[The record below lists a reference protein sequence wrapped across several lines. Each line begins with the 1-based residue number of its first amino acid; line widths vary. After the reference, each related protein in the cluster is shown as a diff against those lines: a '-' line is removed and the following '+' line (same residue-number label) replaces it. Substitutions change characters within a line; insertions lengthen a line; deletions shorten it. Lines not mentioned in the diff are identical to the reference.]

1 MTALGAGTRSRIRA
15 RLALLLA
22 VASLTLPACAADNG
36 STESD
41 VESAP
46 PDKTT
51 LCKLKPGKTTF
62 DEAKAILGSP
72 AGQTGSMRDSVA
84 VLAYSYSG
92 AALTLPFSDGVLSM
106 PTVVGIAYP
115 DCWSGK

>member
-1 MTALGAGTRSRIRA
+1 MRTGFV
-15 RLALLLA
+15 LLISA
-22 VASLTLPACAADNG
+22 ASFMLPACAADNG
-36 STESD
+36 LMESD
-41 VESAP
+41 VEATP

-92 AALTLPFSDGVLSM
+92 AALTLPFSGGVLSM
-106 PTVVGIAYP
+106 PSVVGLPYP
-115 DCWSGK
+115 DCWS